1 VRFRT
6 AAGCAIRAGLVLAVM
21 LTAGRELAAQG
32 FPLAPGGSDA
42 ENPPPTGPAARSDA
56 GAADTSG
63 IATAPVELDGTVL
76 FRVRGVSSLPAAERA
91 GLIRSQL
98 IAVARDESISLDA
111 IQVVESPRSS
121 RIQAG
126 EHVIASVVD
135 ADAALEQV
143 GRIELAAAHVRRIRE
158 VLASYRDARSPGS
171 LRRDFA
177 RAAAATLALVVGF
190 FVVLRLWRWTER
202 VVDARLHGRIHRLG
216 IGAFEVM
223 PEGQVWEV
231 VHSLL
236 HALRA
241 ATLLAMVIGYVGF
254 MLAQFPP
261 TQGLSGDMGAF
272 LLNPVKVI
280 GAGILGSIP
289 SLVFLA
295 VLFLVFRVGL
305 RIVRL
310 FFDAVERRAVKLG
323 RFDPEWAQPTY
334 KFLRVAAIAF
344 ALVVAYPYI
353 PGSKSGA
360 FQGVSLFL
368 GILFSLGASSSLA
381 NVIAGYTLIYRRAF
395 KVGDRV
401 KIGNSTGDVIET
413 RLQVT
418 HLRTVKNEELIIP
431 NSQILGAE
439 VLNYSSLARARDGLI
454 LHAEVGI
461 GYESPWRQVEAMLL
475 AAAERTPGLA
485 KEPRPFVHLL
495 KLGDFAV
502 TYEVN
507 AYCSDV
513 QSMNELYAL
522 LYRNILDLFNEHGV
536 QIMTPAYEGDP
547 EQPKVVAP
555 GDWYLPPAAKPVP
568 VGSAR

>member
-1 VRFRT
+1 MRDALAGISTAACRTIRT
-6 AAGCAIRAGLVLAVM
+6 ALFLIAAIATRG
-21 LTAGRELAAQG
+21 ELAAQE
-32 FPLAPGGSDA
+32 PAS
-42 ENPPPTGPAARSDA
+42 PPVLPTTADA
-56 GAADTSG
+56 GIDM
-63 IATAPVELDGTVL
+63 APVTLDGTVL

-91 GLIRSQL
+91 RAIEERLA
-98 IAVARDESISLDA
+98 AVAADPNVPVDSLQIVEDDGISRILAGDRP
-111 IQVVESPRSS
+111 ILGVVEP
-121 RIQAG
+121 
-126 EHVIASVVD
+126 D
-135 ADAALEQV
+135 ARMEQID
-143 GRIELAAAHVRRIRE
+143 RKTLAKTDLAQIRK
-158 VLASYRDARSPGS
+158 AIGAYRAARSPAA
-171 LRRDFA
+171 LRRGA
-177 RAAAATLALVVGF
+177 TMALVATLLFTGAIVI
-190 FVVLRLWRWTER
+190 VVLLWCWAERALTQRLRG
-202 VVDARLHGRIHRLG
+202 RLHPIG

-223 PEGQVWEV
+223 PAEQVWDAV
-231 VHSLL
+231 QSGV

-241 ATLLAMVIGYVGF
+241 ASLLVIAVAYAGF
-254 MLAQFPP
+254 ILAQFPS
-261 TQGLSGDMGAF
+261 TRGLSANMVAF
-272 LLNPVKVI
+272 LLNPIKVI
-280 GAGILGSIP
+280 AVGIAESIP

-295 VLFLVFRVGL
+295 VLFFVFRVAL

-310 FFDAVERRAVKLG
+310 FFDAVERRAVHVA

-334 KFLRVAAIAF
+334 KFLRVAVVAF
-344 ALVVAYPYI
+344 GLVVAYPYI

-368 GILFSLGASSSLA
+368 GVLFSLGASSSLA
-381 NVIAGYTLIYRRAF
+381 NIIAGYMLIYRRAF

-401 KIGNSTGDVIET
+401 KIGDGVGDVVET

-431 NSQILGAE
+431 NSQILGSE
-439 VLNYSSLARARDGLI
+439 VLNYSSLARVHGLI

-461 GYESPWRQVEAMLL
+461 GYEAPWRQVEAMLL
-475 AAAERTPGLA
+475 DAAGRTPGLA

-513 QSMNELYAL
+513 QSMNELYAV

-547 EQPKVVAP
+547 AQAKVVAP
-555 GDWYLPPAAKPVP
+555 GDWYLPPAVKPEAAGTV
-568 VGSAR
+568 R